1 MDKLFEFLTSKIG
14 YTIGIILGF
23 LFPGMLFV
31 FVWNCKVYF
40 ELGLVR
46 LIILAL
52 CISFAI
58 FIPNFFATSFSFMV
72 QEKAG
77 DREVEL
83 YSILGSPIVI
93 ANLEIYFALVYKLEK
108 SEFTIIQ
115 FIDIVIFLAIG
126 LGVVG
131 IIPSSIKLL
140 WRKVRKHKK

>member
-14 YTIGIILGF
+14 YTIGIIFGF

-31 FVWNCKVYF
+31 FVWNYEVYF

-52 CISFAI
+52 CISFTI
-58 FIPNFFATSFSFMV
+58 FIPNFLVASFSFMV

-83 YSILGSPIVI
+83 DSILGLPIFI
-93 ANLEIYFALVYKLEK
+93 TNFEIYFALMYKLEK
-108 SEFTIIQ
+108 NEFTIIQ
-115 FIDIVIFLAIG
+115 FIDIVILLAMG

-140 WRKVRKHKK
+140 WRKVRKLKK